1 MKYKNGIRQLK
12 ENNSNKQLFLQ
23 VQELLNSEDN
33 LNIILRSKYNRI
45 YFIENLLKRN
55 CHENGKNPSF
65 SPARSVWKIAYQSEA
80 LEISGATVI
89 ACKLDERKS

>member
-1 MKYKNGIRQLK
+1 MMKYKNGLRQLK
-12 ENNSNKQLFLQ
+12 KNISNKQLFLQ

-55 CHENGKNPSF
+55 CRENGKIRLF
-65 SPARSVWKIAYQSEA
+65 FDSV
-80 LEISGATVI
+80 VNH
-89 ACKLDERKS
+89 CF

>member
-1 MKYKNGIRQLK
+1 MMKYKNGIRQLK

-55 CHENGKNPSF
+55 CREMEKSVFF
-65 SPARSVWKIAYQSEA
+65 SIP
-80 LEISGATVI
+80 L
-89 ACKLDERKS
+89 

>member
-1 MKYKNGIRQLK
+1 MMKYKNGIRQLK

-55 CHENGKNPSF
+55 CHENGKIRLFP
-65 SPARSVWKIAYQSEA
+65 RHGRYEK
-80 LEISGATVI
+80 
-89 ACKLDERKS
+89 

>member
-1 MKYKNGIRQLK
+1 MMKYKNGIRQLK

-55 CHENGKNPSF
+55 CREMEK
-65 SPARSVWKIAYQSEA
+65 SVFFFRFR
-80 LEISGATVI
+80 
-89 ACKLDERKS
+89 CKPLFLKYEMDLS

>member
-1 MKYKNGIRQLK
+1 MMKYKNGLRQLK

-55 CHENGKNPSF
+55 CREMEKSVFF
-65 SPARSVWKIAYQSEA
+65 SIP
-80 LEISGATVI
+80 L
-89 ACKLDERKS
+89 

>member
-1 MKYKNGIRQLK
+1 MMKYKNGLRQLK

-23 VQELLNSEDN
+23 VQELFNSEDN

-55 CHENGKNPSF
+55 CRENGKIRLF
-65 SPARSVWKIAYQSEA
+65 FRFR
-80 LEISGATVI
+80 
-89 ACKLDERKS
+89 CKPLFLKNEMDLS

>member
-1 MKYKNGIRQLK
+1 MMKYKNGIRKLK

-55 CHENGKNPSF
+55 CHENGKIRLF
-65 SPARSVWKIAYQSEA
+65 LRHGRYEK
-80 LEISGATVI
+80 
-89 ACKLDERKS
+89 